1 MRCRFSLILII
12 SLLILISCNPAPSGN
27 TSSDSVISS
36 EDIHTEALVEDIL
49 SGDEGITVT
58 WEEAD
63 SAIAAERGAEHY
75 SLIAHV
81 FFDGYRGKGISDA
94 IEEIV
99 SGAIDLVFDATR
111 QDGIV
116 SLGEFTISTS
126 SELSVSRKDAT
137 EPESAIFT
145 GSGSAA
151 GTDISYSSDSSGTV
165 SGIVVKTEIN
175 ITVEI
180 NITINE
186 GTSEKPSDSPALL
199 LADISLR
206 EGLEVKKGDIFDASD
221 YTVKLYFDNGY
232 TKEVI
237 GTGII
242 TPYSPVINET
252 PFKVVVRY
260 EGQSILSEIEYDF
273 SIYIPILPKLPESV
287 RISQVMNFTEGDE
300 FDSSAFRINVTYNDG
315 STREL
320 NGSGIVFIDRDNS
333 GDVTEGDKV
342 SIDVGTDLY
351 GNPVTDEIAIEIVK
365 PVYTVSVDIT
375 QIAGFKKG
383 DPFDPDK
390 FQITARYSNGN
401 QAVLSSSILIF
412 NDKDNSGNVTE
423 GDSVSVT
430 VGNDYHGNPAIY
442 ETLIYVS
449 DPVVIFPEPP
459 DSVTIEQI
467 GDFAEWDSFDSSK
480 FIVAVEYPSGK
491 TKVLDNSLLIFND
504 NDNSG
509 NVTEGD
515 TVSIEVGSDQDGN
528 PVADEIRIEVTQTVY
543 TVSAYITQ
551 IDGFENGD
559 PFDPDKFQVTT
570 RYSNGNEAI
579 LSSPILIFKDNDNSG
594 NVTEGDSVL
603 VTAGSD
609 INGNPVVATGRIS
622 IAE

>member
-1 MRCRFSLILII
+1 MVLIMRCRFSLFLII
-12 SLLILISCNPAPSGN
+12 SLLILISCNPSPSGS

-36 EDIHTEALVEDIL
+36 EDIYTEALVEDIL

-58 WEEAD
+58 WEEEE
-63 SAIAAERGAEHY
+63 SAIAIRGAEQY

-81 FFDGYRGKGISDA
+81 LFDGYKGKGISDA

-199 LADISLR
+199 ADISLR
-206 EGLEVKKGDIFDASD
+206 EGLEVEKGDIFDASD

-401 QAVLSSSILIF
+401 
-412 NDKDNSGNVTE
+412 
-423 GDSVSVT
+423 
-430 VGNDYHGNPAIY
+430 
-442 ETLIYVS
+442 
-449 DPVVIFPEPP
+449 
-459 DSVTIEQI
+459 
-467 GDFAEWDSFDSSK
+467 
-480 FIVAVEYPSGK
+480 
-491 TKVLDNSLLIFND
+491 
-504 NDNSG
+504 
-509 NVTEGD
+509 
-515 TVSIEVGSDQDGN
+515 
-528 PVADEIRIEVTQTVY
+528 
-543 TVSAYITQ
+543 
-551 IDGFENGD
+551 
-559 PFDPDKFQVTT
+559 
-570 RYSNGNEAI
+570 EAI

>member
-1 MRCRFSLILII
+1 
-12 SLLILISCNPAPSGN
+12 
-27 TSSDSVISS
+27 
-36 EDIHTEALVEDIL
+36 
-49 SGDEGITVT
+49 
-58 WEEAD
+58 
-63 SAIAAERGAEHY
+63 
-75 SLIAHV
+75 
-81 FFDGYRGKGISDA
+81 
-94 IEEIV
+94 
-99 SGAIDLVFDATR
+99 
-111 QDGIV
+111 
-116 SLGEFTISTS
+116 
-126 SELSVSRKDAT
+126 
-137 EPESAIFT
+137 
-145 GSGSAA
+145 
-151 GTDISYSSDSSGTV
+151 
-165 SGIVVKTEIN
+165 
-175 ITVEI
+175 
-180 NITINE
+180 
-186 GTSEKPSDSPALL
+186 
-199 LADISLR
+199 
-206 EGLEVKKGDIFDASD
+206 
-221 YTVKLYFDNGY
+221 
-232 TKEVI
+232 
-237 GTGII
+237 
-242 TPYSPVINET
+242 
-252 PFKVVVRY
+252 
-260 EGQSILSEIEYDF
+260 
-273 SIYIPILPKLPESV
+273 
-287 RISQVMNFTEGDE
+287 MNFTEGDE

-528 PVADEIRIEVTQTVY
+528 PVADEIRIEVTIFYQL
-543 TVSAYITQ
+543 SNIT
-551 IDGFENGD
+551 IIFTSDFN
-559 PFDPDKFQVTT
+559 FNTSVFFH
-570 RYSNGNEAI
+570 Y
-579 LSSPILIFKDNDNSG
+579 LSSNSSSSSSLFKR
-594 NVTEGDSVL
+594 V
-603 VTAGSD
+603 
-609 INGNPVVATGRIS
+609 
-622 IAE
+622 